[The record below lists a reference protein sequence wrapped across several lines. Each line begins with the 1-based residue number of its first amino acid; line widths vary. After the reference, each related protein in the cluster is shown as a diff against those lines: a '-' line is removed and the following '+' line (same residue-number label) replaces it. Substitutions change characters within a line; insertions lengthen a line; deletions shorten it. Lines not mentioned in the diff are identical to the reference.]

1 MARISTLA
9 AVVLLAAMAWP
20 ASAATL
26 PTIFRIF
33 LNDGSTLVSYGE
45 YALVKDRV
53 VFSMPVGGASDQP
66 RLQVVS
72 LPSTS
77 VNWNRTEQYAQS
89 ARYQQYAATRGEE
102 DYQALSNEVAQ
113 ALNDIAL
120 TKDPRQALA
129 KAEQVRQTLV
139 AWPQSHFG
147 YRQDD
152 VRDIV
157 SVLDESIAGLRDTT
171 QGSSPFQVTLF
182 AGVPRIPIEPVT
194 GMPTAREELDDIFR
208 LVRVSARESDRVA
221 LLQAALALLKDGA
234 TGYAPLEVDAL
245 RRHTEGE
252 IRNELAIDS
261 SYSRLVQRLMTA
273 ATKAAAEAHVG
284 DVEHIVRRVDHEDA
298 KLGKQRPDT
307 IDALRASLQA
317 KLTAARRLQLLR
329 DQWHLRVG
337 RYREYEHSVG
347 AQMLELVKAQPM
359 LESIRRLEGPPVDQ
373 LRTLRA
379 RLSGGSERLQRV
391 QLSDD
396 LRDTHDLLV
405 SAWRFAENAANMR
418 YDAVASGN
426 IDQAWKA
433 SSAAAAALLMISRT
447 QEQLRNL
454 VEPPH
459 IQ

>member
-1 MARISTLA
+1 MSRLSMLVA
-9 AVVLLAAMAWP
+9 AVLLAAMPWP
-20 ASAATL
+20 VCAATL

-45 YALVKDRV
+45 YARVADRV
-53 VFSMPVGGASDQP
+53 IFSMPVGGAADQP

-72 LPSTS
+72 VPSTS
-77 VNWNRTEQYAQS
+77 VNWGRTEQYAQS
-89 ARYQQYAATRGEE
+89 ARYQQYASTRGEE

-157 SVLDESIAGLRDTT
+157 SLLDESIAGLRGTT
-171 QGSSPFQVTLF
+171 QGTGAFQVSLF

-194 GMPTAREELDDIFR
+194 GMPTAREELDDLFHLATLTKR
-208 LVRVSARESDRVA
+208 ASDRVA
-221 LLQAALALLKDGA
+221 LLQSALALLKDGG
-234 TGYAPLEVDAL
+234 TGYSALEVDAL
-245 RRHTEGE
+245 RRHTERD
-252 IRNELAIDS
+252 IQNELAIDS
-261 SYSRLVQRLMTA
+261 SYAQLVRRMMTA
-273 ATKAAAEAHVG
+273 ATKAAAQAHVA
-284 DVEHIVRRVDHEDA
+284 DVEHIVRRLDSADA
-298 KLGKQRPDT
+298 KLGKQRPET
-307 IDALRASLQA
+307 IEALRASLQA

-329 DQWHLRVG
+329 DQWQLRVG
-337 RYREYEHSVG
+337 RYREYEHSIG
-347 AQMLELVKAQPM
+347 AQMLQLVKAEPM

-373 LRTLRA
+373 LRTLRS

-391 QLSDD
+391 QTSED

-433 SSAAAAALLMISRT
+433 SSAAAAALLMISRA
-447 QEQLRNL
+447 QEQLRAL

-459 IQ
+459 LQ